1 MTDPVRQ
8 QAHGPTVLAV
18 SRYKTFWLLDARSG
32 AVRWRLVNGS
42 RPAAIDHG
50 GEMICVTYVSGTVR
64 RDTRKPPVHGEQP
77 WFRNQPL
84 EEVRRYHEL
93 LVTSAELVA
102 LRTEDGAV
110 TWRLEGWVRPNQP
123 QPIVRGGRQLD
134 GDVLIT
140 DVTDFA
146 DATPVISALD
156 AQTGA
161 VRWRYT
167 GTDTPETGDTRAP
180 IQLHGACAGKVYI
193 SRPAQNRLEVLDTA
207 SGQLVW
213 SCDSTERE
221 WHLSQG
227 GALLA
232 EMRRGERDR
241 GADQSLVVRR
251 TSDGEITA
259 RLSLSSVTTFLGLTD
274 IGIAYLAA
282 GPHWHRWVEALDTST
297 AESRWH
303 AERSVPLLSTNM
315 DISIFSDQAFA
326 TQSSLYVARL
336 NHSNGLAEA
345 LALDTQ
351 SGQQRWYWH
360 SPSHLL
366 ALLKL
371 WGWRTPHVVAFALSQ
386 FRRSAR
392 ERVARKSIW
401 ARIRAL
407 WDIIRWDILRGQWLR
422 PAALLS
428 SVFSAA
434 VYPDESP
441 AGDQLYIGTSIGL
454 SALRG
459 SDRHLLWHQLLMMEI
474 IRIIPEQW
482 PLSSG
487 VEQSAHSASTASSD
501 G

>member
-1 MTDPVRQ
+1 
-8 QAHGPTVLAV
+8 
-18 SRYKTFWLLDARSG
+18 
-32 AVRWRLVNGS
+32 
-42 RPAAIDHG
+42 
-50 GEMICVTYVSGTVR
+50 
-64 RDTRKPPVHGEQP
+64 
-77 WFRNQPL
+77 
-84 EEVRRYHEL
+84 
-93 LVTSAELVA
+93 
-102 LRTEDGAV
+102 
-110 TWRLEGWVRPNQP
+110 
-123 QPIVRGGRQLD
+123 
-134 GDVLIT
+134 
-140 DVTDFA
+140 
-146 DATPVISALD
+146 
-156 AQTGA
+156 
-161 VRWRYT
+161 
-167 GTDTPETGDTRAP
+167 
-180 IQLHGACAGKVYI
+180 
-193 SRPAQNRLEVLDTA
+193 
-207 SGQLVW
+207 
-213 SCDSTERE
+213 
-221 WHLSQG
+221 
-227 GALLA
+227 
-232 EMRRGERDR
+232 
-241 GADQSLVVRR
+241 
-251 TSDGEITA
+251 
-259 RLSLSSVTTFLGLTD
+259 
-274 IGIAYLAA
+274 
-282 GPHWHRWVEALDTST
+282 
-297 AESRWH
+297 
-303 AERSVPLLSTNM
+303 M

-371 WGWRTPHVVAFALSQ
+371 WGSREHRTLLPSP
-386 FRRSAR
+386 SASSAGAR
-392 ERVARKSIW
+392 ASGWDRKSIW

-407 WDIIRWDILRGQWLR
+407 WDIIRWGILRGQWLR